1 MATKHAYDLVVSTGE
16 YRDGNGNTKKKW
28 LTIGRMYANEKG
40 YFCTLEPYINL
51 AGIPLSD
58 RGQVMVSCFEPKNN
72 TGSAPAGPV
81 PSRAPIT
88 SGGPLNDFDDDIPF

>member
-58 RGQVMVSCFEPKNN
+58 RGQVMVSCFEPRGS
-72 TGSAPAGPV
+72 TGSDPA
-81 PSRAPIT
+81 PSRTPTT
-88 SGGPLNDFDDDIPF
+88 SSNPPNHYLDDDIPF